1 VREVLEANVPN
12 PPPANVG
19 FAENEMVLAIENIG
33 ARRVEVFVDLKK
45 GQVDIFERNDADV
58 NFTFNIACRPWT
70 ICQHT
75 ATVVWVVF
83 ASDEDLIEY
92 LPLDVFVKIDESGVL
107 RLNRGSVSNWLCRAC
122 FGREGL
128 ISFVALQSGRRAEAW
143 CNI

>member
-1 VREVLEANVPN
+1 MPN

-19 FAENEMVLAIENIG
+19 FAENEMVLTIENIG

-58 NFTFNIACRPWT
+58 NFTVNIACRPWT

-75 ATVVWVVF
+75 AAVVWVVF
-83 ASDEDLIEY
+83 ASDKDLIEY
-92 LPLDVFVKIDESGVL
+92 PPLDVFVEIDESGRL
-107 RLNRGSVSNWLCRAC
+107 RLDRGSASNWLCRAS

-128 ISFVALQSGRRAEAW
+128 ISFVALQSGRRAEGW

>member
-1 VREVLEANVPN
+1 VPN

-58 NFTFNIACRPWT
+58 RFAVNIACRPWT

-75 ATVVWVVF
+75 AAVVWVVF
-83 ASDEDLIEY
+83 ASDEDLIKY
-92 LPLDVFVKIDESGVL
+92 HPLDVFVEIDESGRL
-107 RLNRGSVSNWLCRAC
+107 RLNRGSVSNWLCRPS
-122 FGREGL
+122 FGRERL
-128 ISFVALQSGRRAEAW
+128 ISFVALQSGRRAEGW